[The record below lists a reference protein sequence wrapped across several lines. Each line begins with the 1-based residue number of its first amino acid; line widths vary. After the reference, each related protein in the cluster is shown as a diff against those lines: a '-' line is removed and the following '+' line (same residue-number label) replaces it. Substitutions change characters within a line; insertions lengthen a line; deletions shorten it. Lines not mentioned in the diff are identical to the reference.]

1 VGRGPTIN
9 WQRLEEIRAIQ
20 RPGGGSLL
28 ERVIQL
34 FEQESVELLSRLG
47 EAVERREAEAVR
59 AAAHKFKSLS
69 GNVGADALA
78 ACCHELEQRGQEGR
92 LDDSTEILEEIRG
105 EHARAS
111 AALSSGPGARGTDR
125 GRG

>member
-1 VGRGPTIN
+1 MGRGPAIN
-9 WQRLEEIRAIQ
+9 WHRLEEIRAIQ

-28 ERVIQL
+28 DRVICL
-34 FEQESVELLSRLG
+34 FEQESVELLSQLG
-47 EAVERREAEAVR
+47 KAIELREAEAVR

-78 ACCHELEQRGQEGR
+78 ACCQELEQIGQEGR
-92 LDDSTEILEEIRG
+92 LDDSAEILDEIRN

-111 AALSSGPGARGTDR
+111 EALTSRPARSSGS
-125 GRG
+125 